1 MLIDIH
7 FNCQSITSGYLLGG
21 FLMMTFIHQSPMISL
36 LKQYKRTLAWFVSG
50 LVLAVLLF
58 LGTSNQQSA
67 TASNPSYVAAPS
79 QVDVTATYSD
89 FGASHLEP
97 NFYQY

>member
-1 MLIDIH
+1 
-7 FNCQSITSGYLLGG
+7 
-21 FLMMTFIHQSPMISL
+21 MMSFIQQSPMISL
-36 LKQYKRTLAWFVSG
+36 LKQYKRTLAWFMSG

-58 LGTSNQQSA
+58 FGTSNQQPA
-67 TASNPSYVAAPS
+67 TASNPSYARTAT

>member
-1 MLIDIH
+1 
-7 FNCQSITSGYLLGG
+7 
-21 FLMMTFIHQSPMISL
+21 MMTFIQQSPIISL
-36 LKQYKRTLAWFVSG
+36 LKQYKHTLAWFISG

-58 LGTSNQQSA
+58 LGTSNQQPA
-67 TASNPSYVAAPS
+67 TASHPSYAAAPN